1 MVNSHATDFQCVG
14 DLPFII
20 YHSIIIHLA
29 MKKILFVVF
38 AFTLFSLTA
47 AQAQVRF
54 GLRAGL
60 SSDNLGKKT
69 LNTADGSIGIKDA
82 RYGYHIGAFARVGV
96 SKFYIQPELLFN
108 SSKVDFELNGFS
120 EGLANTV
127 LHEKYRN
134 LDIPVG
140 IGYKTG
146 ILRLQVAPVGHVHLS
161 TKSELDDLDEFDED
175 FKTLTL
181 GWQAGLGLDLWKVII
196 DLKYEGNFSKFGNH
210 LMVGGEELD
219 FDTSPS
225 RLILSAGISF

>member
-1 MVNSHATDFQCVG
+1 
-14 DLPFII
+14 
-20 YHSIIIHLA
+20 
-29 MKKILFVVF
+29 MKKFLFVAL
-38 AFTLFSLTA
+38 AFTLFCTVA
-47 AQAQVRF
+47 AEAQVRF

-69 LNTADGSIGIKDA
+69 IDTEDGSIGIKDA
-82 RYGYHIGAFARVGV
+82 RFGYHIGAFARLGAGKIYV
-96 SKFYIQPELLFN
+96 QPELLFN
-108 SSKVDFELNGFS
+108 SSRVDFEVTDFS

-134 LDIPVG
+134 LDIPIG
-140 IGYKTG
+140 IGYKAG

-161 TKSELDDLDEFDED
+161 SNSELGDLPDFEED

-181 GWQAGLGLDLWKVII
+181 GWQAGVGLDLWKVIL
-196 DLKYEGNFSKFGNH
+196 DLKYEGNFSKFGDH

-225 RLILSAGISF
+225 RLILSLGVSF